1 MANPHHRKK
10 HKEHLKNFKHE
21 QVHDAVEKK
30 SKPGYFL
37 IILGA
42 LVGFGITY
50 FASNQNMAVM
60 AGGFFAGGALGYWAS
75 KQI

>member
-21 QVHDAVEKK
+21 QVHEAVEKK
-30 SKPGYFL
+30 SSPGFFL

-50 FASNQNMAVM
+50 FASNQNIPIMA
-60 AGGFFAGGALGYWAS
+60 AGFFAGGALGYWAS